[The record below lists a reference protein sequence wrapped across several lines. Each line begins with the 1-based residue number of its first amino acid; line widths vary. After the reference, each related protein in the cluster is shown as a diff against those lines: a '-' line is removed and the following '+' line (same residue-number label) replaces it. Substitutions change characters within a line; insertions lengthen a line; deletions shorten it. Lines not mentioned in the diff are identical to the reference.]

1 MTDRAKTQHQ
11 LLVEEFMLKAGQDV
25 PDKPC
30 IPSEEVRLLRAK
42 LILEECLET
51 IQALGVTVYF
61 NGEDF
66 TSPTLRKFE
75 FNVLRNAD
83 IQEVVDGCCDIKVV
97 TTGTLSAFG
106 IADHLPQQE
115 VDESNLSKFRPPIC
129 PNCGE
134 RLEDDDLMGED
145 VGVDA
150 YWDCSNCSRVTTAS
164 IVGCYRRED
173 GKWIKPND
181 WQPPDWDS
189 ILREQ
194 GYNPNPNAED
204 DGVVYDEYDE
214 GPDLAHLMR
223 EWAKEQGVDPDHAE
237 DSLGSLLQVLK
248 QTKSVSELLDEI
260 PVGPGDGLVRIR
272 GVQLYPQE
280 AYEGHRCPHKGCG
293 HPANDKMVKRLC
305 IGKIRAAHCPN
316 CSNYYGATTKS
327 KDRPRL
333 ICLISDEQLGL
344 LSKPE

>member
-42 LILEECLET
+42 LIFEECVREL
-51 IQALGVTVYF
+51 INKGLGVSVYMDCSDDDE
-61 NGEDF
+61 GPYQQDI
-66 TSPTLRKFE
+66 THKGADLKFA
-75 FNVLRNAD
+75 AD
-83 IQEVVDGCCDIKVV
+83 KEPDMIEVVDGCCDGKVV

-115 VDESNLSKFRPPIC
+115 VDESNLMKF
-129 PNCGE
+129 GT
-134 RLEDDDLMGED
+134 G
-145 VGVDA
+145 G
-150 YWDCSNCSRVTTAS
+150 
-164 IVGCYRRED
+164 YRRED

-293 HPANDKMVKRLC
+293 HPANDEMVKRLC